1 MKKLTRVQIRNGL
14 EKLQGWQTDY
24 KCIYKTIKTKGFPHT
39 IGLVTAIG
47 AICQQF
53 DHHPDFILLRY
64 SELTI
69 SFSTH
74 SVKGITQKDLQIA
87 AELEKLLS

>member
-1 MKKLTRVQIRNGL
+1 MKKLTKVQIKKAL
-14 EKLQGWQTDY
+14 ENLQGWQTDY
-24 KCIYKTIKTKGFPHT
+24 KCIYKTFKTKGFPHT

-53 DHHPDFILLRY
+53 DHHPDFILVKY

-74 SVKGITQKDLQIA
+74 SVKGLTRKDLQIA
-87 AELEKLLS
+87 NELKKLLS

>member
-1 MKKLTRVQIRNGL
+1 MKKLTRVQIRKGL

-87 AELEKLLS
+87 DELEKLLS